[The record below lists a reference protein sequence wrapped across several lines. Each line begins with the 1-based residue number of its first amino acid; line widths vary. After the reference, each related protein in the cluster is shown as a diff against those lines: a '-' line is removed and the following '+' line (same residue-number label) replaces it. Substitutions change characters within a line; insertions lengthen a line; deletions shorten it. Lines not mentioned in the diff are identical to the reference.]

1 MTDYTA
7 SAVEQGLIV
16 PIAAVNKIKMKHH
29 LPYGWR
35 NRQKRANKKKIKAHL
50 CIMNLSSTVQEC
62 QCGEKPA
69 LLSCIFYF
77 SLYPLVP
84 TAWIC
89 TSSDK
94 VQQKSPFSSIF

>member
-50 CIMNLSSTVQEC
+50 CIMNLSSTVAIC
-62 QCGEKPA
+62 AGVSVWGET
-69 LLSCIFYF
+69 C
-77 SLYPLVP
+77 
-84 TAWIC
+84 TA
-89 TSSDK
+89 
-94 VQQKSPFSSIF
+94 